1 VQTGASPELGVRH
14 VGNPLLAAVYLCVR
28 AIDHD
33 ADRCE
38 LAMRGLRR
46 SSSERASSSAGSS
59 ATSPPHAV
67 LMLGQA
73 EVRLVDERCRID
85 RMVRPVEAQMTV
97 GDLMQI
103 VVYQLDQ
110 PVERGLV
117 TRTPRFDKLGD
128 VAAGG

>member
-1 VQTGASPELGVRH
+1 
-14 VGNPLLAAVYLCVR
+14 
-28 AIDHD
+28 
-33 ADRCE
+33 
-38 LAMRGLRR
+38 
-46 SSSERASSSAGSS
+46 
-59 ATSPPHAV
+59 
-67 LMLGQA
+67 
-73 EVRLVDERCRID
+73 
-85 RMVRPVEAQMTV
+85 MVRPVEAQMTV